1 MTSGPGSRGSRLTEP
16 HSDGPADPDPEI
28 AAEPDEADR
37 RLAAVLA
44 DLLDRRA
51 PTGSVC
57 PSEVARAVGTD
68 DNWRDLME
76 PVRVIA
82 RRLVARGEAEITQRG
97 TVVDPTTVTGPI
109 RIRRPRTRG

>member
-1 MTSGPGSRGSRLTEP
+1 MTSRPGSRGNRLTGP
-16 HSDGPADPDPEI
+16 HSDGPADVDPEI
-28 AAEPDEADR
+28 AVEPDEADR

-68 DNWRDLME
+68 DWRDLME

-97 TVVDPTTVTGPI
+97 TVVDPATVTGPI

>member
-1 MTSGPGSRGSRLTEP
+1 MTEP
-16 HSDGPADPDPEI
+16 RSDDQDPEV
-28 AAEPDEADR
+28 AGEQDR

-44 DLLDRRA
+44 ELLDRRA

-68 DNWRDLME
+68 DWRDLME

-97 TVVDPTTVTGPI
+97 VVVDPTAVTGPI